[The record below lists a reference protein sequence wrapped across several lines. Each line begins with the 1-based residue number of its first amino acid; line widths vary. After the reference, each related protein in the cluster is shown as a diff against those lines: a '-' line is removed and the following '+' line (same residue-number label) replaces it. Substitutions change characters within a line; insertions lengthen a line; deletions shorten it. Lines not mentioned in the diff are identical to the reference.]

1 MVGQHVSAA
10 PRHSLRP
17 VRGAPASGF
26 RGSPEGHPSPGSFG
40 PGDVE
45 GPPHLREAPVPAAES
60 KVRPPNRIFFPIFQ
74 STLDE
79 SAFLTTRQ
87 SAFSLSCPIAAFA
100 LSPFPLCKKRK
111 TNLQAEALPL
121 PYYSISSELLRPPNI
136 QRFLRI
142 SFKSYRF

>member
-45 GPPHLREAPVPAAES
+45 GPPHLREAPVPTADS
-60 KVRPPNRIFFPIFQ
+60 KVRPPNNN
-74 STLDE
+74 S
-79 SAFLTTRQ
+79 
-87 SAFSLSCPIAAFA
+87 FSLLPKHFSREC
-100 LSPFPLCKKRK
+100 LSRHSPKCFFLLVQDRRICCSF
-111 TNLQAEALPL
+111 
-121 PYYSISSELLRPPNI
+121 SISPLQKGRPTSEHELSMLIWDPPTCKAFYGSLAKSC
-136 QRFLRI
+136 RF
-142 SFKSYRF
+142 S